1 MGRKARLR
9 LQRKNSSPSQT
20 HAERIWAEK
29 GPHWAS
35 GPYYLFAT
43 YWANDP
49 GLRAAYAR
57 KVLEN
62 PEGLVFFEMENPD
75 RSAPAEMTLIPFA
88 EIPKFAKACRVNPSW
103 VAKLLGDW
111 EYRVWDPKDLASR
124 NNVPP
129 TAIAVW
135 HTGGADSDFVSEARA
150 VFDYGTIAA

>member
-9 LQRKNSSPSQT
+9 LQRKNSRPSQT

-35 GPYYLFAT
+35 GPYHLFAT

-57 KVLEN
+57 KILEN
-62 PEGLVFFEMENPD
+62 PDRLVFFEMENPD
-75 RSAPAEMTLIPFA
+75 RSAPAEMKLIPLS
-88 EIPKFAKACRVNPSW
+88 EISLCAKVYRVAPPW
-103 VAKLLGDW
+103 VAKLVGDW
-111 EYRVWDPKDLASR
+111 DHRVWDPKDLTSR
-124 NNVPP
+124 NVPP

-150 VFDYGTIAA
+150 VLDYGTIAA